1 MYEGDVD
8 RVRLSIISRKIDEEI
23 DQYYSRYEWYKKYY
37 QIFQLLNFLRILQYA
52 KEERVIVYLK
62 KVISQLL

>member
-1 MYEGDVD
+1 MYEGNVD
-8 RVRLSIISRKIDEEI
+8 RVRLGIISRKIDEEI
-23 DQYYSRYEWYKKYY
+23 DQYYSQYEWYKKYY

-52 KEERVIVYLK
+52 KEEKVIVYLK